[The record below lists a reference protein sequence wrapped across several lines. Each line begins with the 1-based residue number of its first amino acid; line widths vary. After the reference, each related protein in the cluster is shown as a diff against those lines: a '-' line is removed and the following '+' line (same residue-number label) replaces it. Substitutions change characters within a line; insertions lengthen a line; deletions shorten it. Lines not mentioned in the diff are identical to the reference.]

1 MTKPSRHTANTK
13 VVTDSRMR
21 LVIAGAAGLTA
32 FFAAGWLSA
41 PGPSHVLIGWNAAV
55 AVYLA
60 QVWRLFLT
68 ADSEA
73 VKRTAE
79 IEDER
84 RPVLLGMVLSLVL
97 ASLVAIVQAMI
108 GVKNGPDVQRALV
121 AGLAGVTLVSSW
133 MLLQSVFVLHYA
145 HRHFGAAKGHGFDFP
160 GEPATDYM
168 DFVYLSFCIGATF
181 QVSDTTVKTSK
192 LRKLIT
198 AHAAIAYLFN
208 TAILALGINI
218 IAGLVGK

>member
-1 MTKPSRHTANTK
+1 MTKPSRQAADAK
-13 VVTDSRMR
+13 ALLAGRRR
-21 LVIAGAAGLTA
+21 LGIAGLIGLIA
-32 FFAAGWLSA
+32 FFAARWLSA

-73 VKRTAE
+73 VKRVAGV
-79 IEDER
+79 EDER
-84 RPVLLGMVLSLVL
+84 RSVLLGMVLSLVL

-108 GVKNGPDVQRALV
+108 GVKNGPDGQRALI
-121 AGLAGVTLVSSW
+121 AALAGVTLVGSW
-133 MLLQSVFVLHYA
+133 LLLQSVFVLHYA
-145 HRHFGAAKGHGFDFP
+145 HRHFAAPAGHRFDFP
-160 GEPATDYM
+160 GEPAKDYM

-181 QVSDTTVKTSK
+181 QVSDTTVTTSQ

-218 IAGLVGK
+218 IAGLVG